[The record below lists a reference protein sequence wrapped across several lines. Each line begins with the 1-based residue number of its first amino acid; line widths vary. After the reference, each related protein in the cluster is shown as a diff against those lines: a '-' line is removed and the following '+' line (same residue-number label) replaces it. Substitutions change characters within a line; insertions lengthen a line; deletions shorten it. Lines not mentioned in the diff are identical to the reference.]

1 MTPIEIWPL
10 LYTRIEISYPYP
22 RYLTMK
28 LLEFSLSST
37 DFEVINIERVKKS
50 LCRSFHIS
58 SNHTQTWFHCQKLI
72 INSYASSLFDIRRE
86 MTLICMIYYLKEI
99 FDLQNLPKLAKL
111 NFIAILQLHRKQIA
125 RSTRVWLEICTG
137 VAIVAKLFHN

>member
-58 SNHTQTWFHCQKLI
+58 SNHTQTCFHCQKLI
-72 INSYASSLFDIRRE
+72 VNSYDSSLFD
-86 MTLICMIYYLKEI
+86 MTLLCMIYYLKEI

-111 NFIAILQLHRKQIA
+111 NFIASLQFHRKQIA
-125 RSTRVWLEICTG
+125 SSTRVWLEICIG
-137 VAIVAKLFHN
+137 YAIVAKLFHN